1 METSRILKW
10 VTGGIELFLGI
21 PIIGGLIIVGT
32 GYLPLQIMLVVHI
45 IALIASIYDKQK
57 KSGNILGIITSVVA
71 YIPVVGMF
79 MHILTGIW
87 LIVEA
92 FGYQREK
99 EI

>member
-21 PIIGGLIIVGT
+21 PIIGGIIIFST

-87 LIVEA
+87 LLVEA
-92 FGYQREK
+92 FGFQREK

>member
-21 PIIGGLIIVGT
+21 PIIGGLIIFGT

-57 KSGNILGIITSVVA
+57 KSGNILGIITSVVG

-92 FGYQREK
+92 FSQQNEK